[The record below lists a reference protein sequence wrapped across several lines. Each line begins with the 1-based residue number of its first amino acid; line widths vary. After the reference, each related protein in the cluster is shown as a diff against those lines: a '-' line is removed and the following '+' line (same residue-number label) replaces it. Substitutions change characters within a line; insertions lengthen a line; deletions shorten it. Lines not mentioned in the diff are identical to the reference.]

1 MIKGIKTFTAKP
13 LELEDLHE
21 VKIHELKII
30 PHYFEKV
37 LSGEKTFELRKND
50 RDFQVDDVLILKE
63 WAHELIWKNDFGEEQ
78 WGNPH
83 YTGKEIKKKVTYI
96 YHGGPNG
103 LGLRTGFCILALG
116 DYKEMGSITDKEIE
130 AFGKFSDYEKRIIKE
145 QYSKYPEGTFPNPI
159 CALH

>member
-1 MIKGIKTFTAKP
+1 M
-13 LELEDLHE
+13 
-21 VKIHELKII
+21 KIHELKIT

-37 LSGEKTFELRKND
+37 VSGEKTFELRKND

-63 WAHELIWKNDFGEEQ
+63 WKSERLYKNDFGEEQ

-83 YTGKEIKKKVTYI
+83 YTGREIKKKVTYV

-103 LGLRTGFCILALG
+103 LGLRKGFSILALG
-116 DYKEMGSITDKEIE
+116 ECIENGNTTDEEID
-130 AFGKFSDYEKRIIKE
+130 AFGKFSDYEKGIIKE
-145 QYSKYPEGTFPNPI
+145 QYSKYPKGTFPNPI